1 LARGRYRRH
10 KKRSGDSSSVD
21 TAEVGSQKSFSSE
34 IALVFKD
41 RKQAITDWREL
52 LNLAIHT
59 QGLQQAADDSQRVA
73 TVQVVTD
80 KPFCFIYSGDWHLGD
95 GRTDHCQW
103 QHDIDLVLNHP
114 RIKIVNLGDS
124 HQNMR
129 SFKTLSAVLSQAL
142 SPPMQAK
149 MMKGI
154 VDELAEKNKVA
165 AWVDGN
171 HDAEFD
177 ERIFGE
183 ALQYY
188 YLQTMKAPRFRN
200 RGVLKIEVV
209 NPNSSQITQSYTNLL
224 FHKSRFSS
232 FMRAVHGAYRE
243 YQLSFPADVVAG
255 AHDHVPGFELIY
267 HYTLARDAG
276 LAVGGES
283 FLIKCGTYQDSD
295 FGWKYFH
302 NGGFPWNAA
311 VIYWPAEHKKLF
323 MPSIC
328 EAINYLDYLG
338 N

>member
-1 LARGRYRRH
+1 VRGRYRRH
-10 KKRSGDSSSVD
+10 KERTGDHPSLNN
-21 TAEVGSQKSFSSE
+21 AEAGLQE
-34 IALVFKD
+34 TQHPDIALIFKD
-41 RKQAITDWREL
+41 RKQAASDWREL
-52 LNLAIHT
+52 MDLAVHT
-59 QGLQQAADDSQRVA
+59 QDLQQAADDSQRVA
-73 TVQVVTD
+73 TVQVATD
-80 KPFCFIYSGDWHLGD
+80 RPFCFVYSGDWHLGD
-95 GRTDHCQW
+95 GTTDHCRW
-103 QHDIDLVLNHP
+103 QQDIELILSRPNVKL
-114 RIKIVNLGDS
+114 VNLGDS

-142 SPPMQAK
+142 PPPMQAK

-154 VDELAEKNKVA
+154 VDELAAKDKIA
-165 AWVDGN
+165 AWIDGN

-188 YLQTMKAPRFRN
+188 YLQTMKAPRFKN

-209 NPNSSQITQSYTNLL
+209 NPNSNQITQTYTNLL

-255 AHDHVPGFELIY
+255 AHDHVPGFELFY

-276 LAVGGES
+276 MEFGGES
-283 FLIKCGTYQDSD
+283 FLIKCGTYQDSI

-302 NGGFPWNAA
+302 NGGFPWNGC
-311 VIYWPAEHKKLF
+311 VIYWPQEHKKLF
-323 MPSIC
+323 LPSIQ
-328 EAINYLDYLG
+328 EAIDYLDYL
-338 N
+338 NQ